1 MRLVDGLSP
10 ARGHGGVRYAS
21 FSIPPAV
28 IQIIFSLGVVVTGRS
43 ETIVGLL
50 PSGLTVN
57 PQLAAHTFL
66 QPLSSELILQI
77 RRMRGPL
84 VSVSTNRVW
93 QQLPNEFRVSVCQIF
108 WAESKGTE
116 KQFLIASLAKARKLR
131 EVFVRKS
138 PIERLVNWTAAT
150 QSLPDPI
157 VDDLLKKYLL
167 HEHRAVIVSFLDLL
181 NVPHSEGMIEENFD
195 YASLTNERVQEAARS
210 LLASADRI
218 GSDLYLKYL
227 VLQGGPWAGIEEVLP
242 TTE

>member
-1 MRLVDGLSP
+1 L
-10 ARGHGGVRYAS
+10 
-21 FSIPPAV
+21 
-28 IQIIFSLGVVVTGRS
+28 
-43 ETIVGLL
+43 
-50 PSGLTVN
+50 
-57 PQLAAHTFL
+57 
-66 QPLSSELILQI
+66 
-77 RRMRGPL
+77 L
-84 VSVSTNRVW
+84 VSVSANRVW
-93 QQLPNEFRVSVCQIF
+93 RQLPNEIRVAVCQTF
-108 WAESKGTE
+108 WAESKGAE
-116 KQFLIASLAKARKLR
+116 KQFLIASLAKANKLR
-131 EVFVRKS
+131 EVFVRKA

-150 QSLPDPI
+150 QSLSDPI

-218 GSDLYLKYL
+218 GSELYLKYL

>member
-1 MRLVDGLSP
+1 L
-10 ARGHGGVRYAS
+10 
-21 FSIPPAV
+21 
-28 IQIIFSLGVVVTGRS
+28 
-43 ETIVGLL
+43 
-50 PSGLTVN
+50 
-57 PQLAAHTFL
+57 
-66 QPLSSELILQI
+66 
-77 RRMRGPL
+77 L
-84 VSVSTNRVW
+84 VSVSANRVW
-93 QQLPNEFRVSVCQIF
+93 RQLPNEIRVAVCQTF
-108 WAESKGTE
+108 WAESKGAE
-116 KQFLIASLAKARKLR
+116 KQFLIASLAKANKLR

-150 QSLPDPI
+150 KSLPDPI

-167 HEHRAVIVSFLDLL
+167 HKHRAVIISFLDLL

-218 GSDLYLKYL
+218 GSELYLKYL